1 MFENI
6 LQMSVGGG
14 IVFLSNKCSKTFP
27 KDEIA
32 GVKIMSTATINAVSA
47 KTLINQGFSHSTNP
61 SGSIVLNRRGRLART
76 LVVLSLA
83 IVMVAT
89 FAFSAGAGS
98 TDSMSATPDSYV
110 TVVVGPGESLWSLAN
125 RMAGD
130 GDARSLIEEIMV
142 VNSLATPDVQA
153 GQSLRIPLHA

>member
-1 MFENI
+1 VFEN
-6 LQMSVGGG
+6 LPQG
-14 IVFLSNKCSKTFP
+14 C
-27 KDEIA
+27 IA
-32 GVKIMSTATINAVSA
+32 GVKIMSTATINVVSA
-47 KTLINQGFSHSTNP
+47 RTLINQGFSHSTNP
-61 SGSIVLNRRGRLART
+61 SGIVLNRRGRLARS

-98 TDSMSATPDSYV
+98 TDSMAATPDSFV
-110 TVVVGPGESLWSLAN
+110 TVVVGPGESLWSLAG

-130 GDARSLIEEIMV
+130 GDARSLIEEIMI

-153 GQSLRIPLHA
+153 GQSLRIPLHG

>member
-1 MFENI
+1 
-6 LQMSVGGG
+6 
-14 IVFLSNKCSKTFP
+14 
-27 KDEIA
+27 
-32 GVKIMSTATINAVSA
+32 MSTATINVVSA
-47 KTLINQGFSHSTNP
+47 KTLINQGFSQALQSTNP
-61 SGSIVLNRRGRLART
+61 SGIVLNRRGRLART

-98 TDSMSATPDSYV
+98 TDSMAATPESFV
-110 TVVVGPGESLWSLAN
+110 TVVVGPGESLWSLAG

-130 GDARSLIEEIMV
+130 GDARSLIEEIMI

-153 GQSLRIPLHA
+153 GQSLRIPLHG

>member
-1 MFENI
+1 
-6 LQMSVGGG
+6 
-14 IVFLSNKCSKTFP
+14 
-27 KDEIA
+27 
-32 GVKIMSTATINAVSA
+32 MSTATVSRMNAQ
-47 KTLINQGFSHSTNP
+47 TLINQGFSQGFGATNP
-61 SGSIVLNRRGRLART
+61 SGIVLNRRGRLART

-98 TDSMSATPDSYV
+98 TDSMASTPDSYV

-153 GQSLRIPLHA
+153 GQSLRIPLHG

>member
-1 MFENI
+1 
-6 LQMSVGGG
+6 
-14 IVFLSNKCSKTFP
+14 
-27 KDEIA
+27 
-32 GVKIMSTATINAVSA
+32 MSTATINVVSA
-47 KTLINQGFSHSTNP
+47 KTLINQGFSQIVESTNP

-98 TDSMSATPDSYV
+98 TDSMAAAPDSFV
-110 TVVVGPGESLWSLAN
+110 TVVVGPGESLWSLAG

-130 GDARSLIEEIMV
+130 GDARSLIEEIMT

-153 GQSLRIPLHA
+153 GQSLRIPLHN

>member
-1 MFENI
+1 VFEN
-6 LQMSVGGG
+6 LPQG
-14 IVFLSNKCSKTFP
+14 C
-27 KDEIA
+27 IA

-153 GQSLRIPLHA
+153 GQSLRIPLHE

>member
-1 MFENI
+1 
-6 LQMSVGGG
+6 
-14 IVFLSNKCSKTFP
+14 
-27 KDEIA
+27 
-32 GVKIMSTATINAVSA
+32 MSTATINAVSA
-47 KTLINQGFSHSTNP
+47 KTLINQGFSQVLNSTNP
-61 SGSIVLNRRGRLART
+61 SGVVLNRRGRLART
-76 LVVLSLA
+76 LVILSLA

-98 TDSMSATPDSYV
+98 TDSMAATPDSYV

-153 GQSLRIPLHA
+153 GQTLRIPLHG

>member
-1 MFENI
+1 VFEN
-6 LQMSVGGG
+6 LPQG
-14 IVFLSNKCSKTFP
+14 C
-27 KDEIA
+27 IA

-47 KTLINQGFSHSTNP
+47 KTLINQGFSQVLNSTNP
-61 SGSIVLNRRGRLART
+61 SGVVLNRRGRLTRT
-76 LVVLSLA
+76 LVILSLA

-98 TDSMSATPDSYV
+98 TDSMAATPDSYV
-110 TVVVGPGESLWSLAN
+110 TVVVGPGESLWSLAG

-130 GDARSLIEEIMV
+130 GDARSLIEEIMA

-153 GQSLRIPLHA
+153 GQTLRIPLHG